1 MQTSN
6 NPKIDLMKYAG
17 SLQQAAYVR
26 SVTYTEGRSSGLKA
40 YDIKNGKMSFR
51 VLADKCLDIGEFSYA
66 GVNINF
72 LSKPGLQG
80 LGHYDTNGPE
90 AQRSIMCGLF
100 FTAGL
105 ETIGAPCNVKGVDYP
120 MHGRIRTTPAEYV
133 SSDAFWVGDEYH
145 LRVSG
150 EMREAMLFG
159 ENLVLRRSIETVYG
173 SKSFTLTDEFE
184 NQAFRDE
191 PLMLLYHFNIGWPF
205 LDENTKLYIPTTS
218 ITPRNK
224 DAEGHEAEYD
234 KMEAPKDNEPEYV
247 FIHEIEADS
256 NGDTETIAVNPV
268 LNLGVKIAWNVKN
281 LPHFMEWK
289 SIASG
294 DYVVGLEP
302 ANSLVHGRAW
312 YDQNGGIHTIA
323 PFAKEKNV
331 LTFTILDGED
341 EINSAVQAFN
351 QKF

>member
-1 MQTSN
+1 MSAKTD
-6 NPKIDLMKYAG
+6 IMKYVG
-17 SLQQAAYVR
+17 SIQQAAYVR
-26 SVTYTEGRSSGLKA
+26 PITYTEGRSTGLKA
-40 YDIKNGKMSFR
+40 FDVKSGNISFR
-51 VLADKCLDIGEFSYA
+51 VLADKCLDVSEFSYA
-66 GVNINF
+66 GTNMSF

-80 LGHYDTNGPE
+80 LGHYDTNGAE
-90 AQRSIMCGLF
+90 AQRSIMGGFF

-105 ETIGAPCNVKGVDYP
+105 EHIGGPCNVKGVDYP
-120 MHGRIRTTPAEYV
+120 MHGRIRTTPGEHI

-184 NQAFRDE
+184 NEAYREE
-191 PLMLLYHFNIGWPF
+191 PLMLLYHINIGWPF
-205 LDENTKLYIPTTS
+205 LDENVKLYIPTAK
-218 ITPRNK
+218 ITPRNS
-224 DAEGHEAEYD
+224 DAKGHEEKYD
-234 KMEAPKDNEPEYV
+234 VMEAPKDNEPEYV
-247 FIHEIEADS
+247 FLHDVMADS
-256 NGDTETIAVNPV
+256 NGNTETIAVNPK
-268 LNLGVKIAWNVKN
+268 LKLGLRIAWNTKY

-312 YDQNGGIHTIA
+312 YEDNGNLHKIA

-331 LTFTILDGED
+331 LTFTVLDGEA
-341 EINSAVQAFN
+341 EINNAVSAFEN
-351 QKF
+351 KF

>member
-1 MQTSN
+1 MN
-6 NPKIDLMKYAG
+6 AKYDLMKYAG

-26 SVTYTEGRSSGLKA
+26 PITYTEGRSRGLRA
-40 YDIKNGKMSFR
+40 YDVKNGKMSFR
-51 VLADKCLDIGEFSYA
+51 VLADKCLDVSEFSYA
-66 GVNINF
+66 GVNMNF

-80 LGHYDTNGPE
+80 LGHYDTNGSE
-90 AQRSIMCGLF
+90 AQRSIMCGFF

-105 ETIGAPCNVKGVDYP
+105 ETIGAPCNVNGVDYP
-120 MHGRIRTTPAEYV
+120 MHGRIRTTPAEYN
-133 SSDAFWVGDEYH
+133 SCDAFWEGDKYH
-145 LRVSG
+145 LKISG
-150 EMREAMLFG
+150 EMRESMLFG
-159 ENLVLRRSIETVYG
+159 ENLVLRRSIETIYG
-173 SKSFTLTDEFE
+173 EKSFTLTDEFE

-191 PLMLLYHFNIGWPF
+191 PLMLLYHINIGWPF
-205 LDENTKLYIPTTS
+205 LDDNTRLYIPTTS
-218 ITPRNK
+218 ITPRNA
-224 DAEGHEAEYD
+224 DAAGHEADYD

-256 NGDTETIAVNPV
+256 NGDTETLAVNPV
-268 LNLGVKIAWNVKN
+268 LGLGLKISWNVKY

-312 YDQNGGIHTIA
+312 HEKQGNTHKLA

-331 LTFTILDGED
+331 LTFTILDGES
-341 EINSAVQAFN
+341 EINEAVNAFN